1 MVAPLPHVVH
11 LRDNSVHLAGMGS
24 RVDAAAGAGKSCPQ
38 VSDPLRN
45 EIFTRRNRRTL
56 DSIDLRMTG
65 TPQAE
70 ETTWAEGPELLLD
83 RFMGT
88 AGR

>member
-1 MVAPLPHVVH
+1 MVAPLLHVVH
-11 LRDNSVHLAGMGS
+11 LRDYSVHLGEMGS
-24 RVDAAAGAGKSCPQ
+24 RVDAAAGARKRRPQ
-38 VSDPLRN
+38 VSDSLRN

-56 DSIDLRMTG
+56 DSIDLRMTR
-65 TPQAE
+65 TPHAE
-70 ETTWAEGPELLLD
+70 ETTGAEGPELLLD

>member
-1 MVAPLPHVVH
+1 MVAPLLHVVH
-11 LRDNSVHLAGMGS
+11 LRDNSVHLAEMGS
-24 RVDAAAGAGKSCPQ
+24 RVDAAAGAGKRRPQ
-38 VSDPLRN
+38 VSDSLRN

-56 DSIDLRMTG
+56 DSIDLRMTR
-65 TPQAE
+65 TPHAD

>member
-1 MVAPLPHVVH
+1 
-11 LRDNSVHLAGMGS
+11 MGS
-24 RVDAAAGAGKSCPQ
+24 RVDAAADAGKRRPQ
-38 VSDPLRN
+38 DSDSLRN

-56 DSIDLRMTG
+56 DSIDLSMTR
-65 TPQAE
+65 TPPAE
-70 ETTWAEGPELLLD
+70 ETTWAEGPELLFD

>member
-1 MVAPLPHVVH
+1 MSVH
-11 LRDNSVHLAGMGS
+11 LRDNSVHLAEMGP
-24 RVDAAAGAGKSCPQ
+24 RVDAAAGAGKRRPQ
-38 VSDPLRN
+38 VADSLRN

-56 DSIDLRMTG
+56 DSIDLRMTR
-65 TPQAE
+65 TPPAE

-83 RFMGT
+83 LFMGT

>member
-1 MVAPLPHVVH
+1 MVAPLLCRFTCATTVFTSPEGDPASM
-11 LRDNSVHLAGMGS
+11 LR
-24 RVDAAAGAGKSCPQ
+24 RGAGRRRPQ
-38 VSDPLRN
+38 VFDSLRN
-45 EIFTRRNRRTL
+45 KIFTRRNRSTL
-56 DSIDLRMTG
+56 DSIDLRMTR
-65 TPQAE
+65 TPHAE

>member
-1 MVAPLPHVVH
+1 MVAPLLHVVH
-11 LRDNSVHLAGMGS
+11 LRDNSVHLAEMGS
-24 RVDAAAGAGKSCPQ
+24 RADAAAGAGTRRPQ
-38 VSDPLRN
+38 VSDSLRN

-56 DSIDLRMTG
+56 DSIDLRMTR
-65 TPQAE
+65 TPHAE